1 MKGPPFIA
9 WGGGGGGQTSLTEH
23 KGRSIKKL
31 TANEAGA
38 GWLLRILRSLV
49 GGEGRD
55 QSSLTGHKGRFIE
68 N

>member
-9 WGGGGGGQTSLTEH
+9 WGEGGGQTSLTEH

>member
-9 WGGGGGGQTSLTEH
+9 WGEGGE
-23 KGRSIKKL
+23 KL

-49 GGEGRD
+49 GGGGGD
-55 QSSLTGHKGRFIE
+55 QSSLTEHKGRSIE